1 MKYREKEGNRKQHKK
16 VQRMR
21 KLMVISGW
29 LLCVAAFV
37 AGGFGVLG
45 ISGKYNLKEQTASYM
60 VERENAVQAVSAM
73 SGERVFQQE
82 ELARPE
88 DGSYRYNEDILTFLL
103 MGIHQEEK
111 ADTMFLFVLDP
122 HEEAMKL
129 IPINCNTMAAV
140 DIYDGQG
147 VYNGAITAQ
156 VGIQYGVGGNK
167 KESCEYQVKA
177 VKNLFY
183 GIHISGYLAVDI
195 EDIPK
200 VMALIEGIEL
210 GNIKGLSSAGIS
222 AEERLEKQSMVLA
235 ELILQGKNLV
245 REDFTIPIRIYNQIS
260 GNAVTNITADEVA
273 YLAATAGGYHFDAGQ
288 IAVIPGES
296 INDEFYVD
304 QARFH
309 EMVTDIF
316 YEPVD

>member
-1 MKYREKEGNRKQHKK
+1 M
-16 VQRMR
+16 
-21 KLMVISGW
+21 
-29 LLCVAAFV
+29 
-37 AGGFGVLG
+37 
-45 ISGKYNLKEQTASYM
+45 
-60 VERENAVQAVSAM
+60 
-73 SGERVFQQE
+73 
-82 ELARPE
+82 
-88 DGSYRYNEDILTFLL
+88 
-103 MGIHQEEK
+103 
-111 ADTMFLFVLDP
+111 LFR
-122 HEEAMKL
+122 
-129 IPINCNTMAAV
+129 
-140 DIYDGQG
+140 
-147 VYNGAITAQ
+147 
-156 VGIQYGVGGNK
+156 
-167 KESCEYQVKA
+167 S
-177 VKNLFY
+177 
-183 GIHISGYLAVDI
+183 
-195 EDIPK
+195 
-200 VMALIEGIEL
+200 LIEGIEL